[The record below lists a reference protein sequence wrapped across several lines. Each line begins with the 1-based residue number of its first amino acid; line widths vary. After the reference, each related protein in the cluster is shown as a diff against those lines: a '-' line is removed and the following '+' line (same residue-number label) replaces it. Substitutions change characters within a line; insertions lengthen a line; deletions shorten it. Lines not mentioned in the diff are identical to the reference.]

1 MDKYGA
7 EFIRMKEIER
17 RLTDKDFEV
26 AEELSYQDIV
36 DYLQDFMP
44 DKKAQEL
51 QILMLENW
59 YVQNKVEIVKGL
71 MEYTK
76 ITEYPDL
83 VQYYKK
89 QMNIHMK

>member
-7 EFIRMKEIER
+7 EFIRMKETER
-17 RLTDKDFEV
+17 RLTAKDFEV

-51 QILMLENW
+51 QIFMLGNW

-89 QMNIHMK
+89 QMNIHIK